1 MFNLITLRLGRSRT
15 RTAIV
20 AAVLLAVSAGT
31 PRAQDVEKGKASFR
45 KCVLCHSIGENA
57 KNKVGPELN
66 GLDGRSAG
74 SVQGFLYS
82 DAHAHS
88 AIMWNETTFKRY
100 IKDPRAMVPGTKKAF
115 AGLNDEHEAEDLW
128 AYIRQFDADG
138 NIKK

>member
-1 MFNLITLRLGRSRT
+1 M
-15 RTAIV
+15 RTAI
-20 AAVLLAVSAGT
+20 AAAALLAVSAGT
-31 PRAQDVEKGKASFR
+31 PRAQDVETGKASFR

-74 SVQGFLYS
+74 AVPGFPYSDFDS

-88 AIMWNETTFKRY
+88 AITWTETTFKRY
-100 IKDPRAMVPGTKKAF
+100 IKDPQVMVPGTKKAF
-115 AGLNDEHEAEDLW
+115 AGLKDEQEAEDLW

>member
-1 MFNLITLRLGRSRT
+1 M
-15 RTAIV
+15 RTAI
-20 AAVLLAVSAGT
+20 AAAALLAMSAGT
-31 PRAQDVEKGKASFR
+31 PLAQDVETGKASFR

-74 SVQGFLYS
+74 AVPGFPYS

-88 AIMWNETTFKRY
+88 AITWTESTFKQY
-100 IKDPRAMVPGTKKAF
+100 IKDPQAMVPGTKKAF
-115 AGLNDEHEAEDLW
+115 AGLKDEQEAEDLW

>member
-1 MFNLITLRLGRSRT
+1 M
-15 RTAIV
+15 RTAI
-20 AAVLLAVSAGT
+20 AAAALLTMSAGT
-31 PRAQDVEKGKASFR
+31 PLAQDVETGKASFR

-57 KNKVGPELN
+57 KNKVGPVLN

-74 SVQGFLYS
+74 AVPGFPYS

-88 AIMWNETTFKRY
+88 AITSTESTFKQY
-100 IKDPRAMVPGTKKAF
+100 IKDPQAMVPGTKKAF
-115 AGLNDEHEAEDLW
+115 AGLKDEQEAEDLW

>member
-1 MFNLITLRLGRSRT
+1 M

-20 AAVLLAVSAGT
+20 AAALLAVSAGT
-31 PRAQDVEKGKASFR
+31 PRAQDVETGKASFR

-66 GLDGRSAG
+66 GLDGRIAG
-74 SVQGFLYS
+74 AVPGFPYS

-88 AIMWNETTFKRY
+88 AIAWTETTFKQY
-100 IKDPRAMVPGTKKAF
+100 IKDPQVMVPGTKKAF
-115 AGLNDEHEAEDLW
+115 AGLKDEREAEDLW